1 MSEEILERSD
11 EDTACTP
18 MDPDLKQAIKAIHPV
33 DGWVHLGT
41 LGPDG
46 GPHVSPM
53 MMGVSGQHLIFSIT
67 GQQKKRNIERDARA
81 CVSLCQPGTMA
92 HVIVW
97 GVMELQHG
105 PAAQTIWD
113 RLIEEAFGDAALEQY
128 RRTLSP
134 EGTSL
139 GVFTPQRFRIFGLD

>member
-1 MSEEILERSD
+1 MSEEIFERSD
-11 EDTACTP
+11 EAGACTP
-18 MDPDLKQAIKAIHPV
+18 MDPSLKRAIRAIHPV

-53 MMGVSGQHLIFSIT
+53 MMGVRDQHLIFSIT
-67 GQQKKRNIERDARA
+67 GKQKKRNIERDTRA
-81 CVSLCQPGTMA
+81 CVSMCQPGTMA

-105 PAAQTIWD
+105 PEAQKIWD
-113 RLIEEAFGDAALEQY
+113 RLIEEAFGAVGLEQH
-128 RRTLSP
+128 RRTLAP

-139 GVFTPQRFRIFGLD
+139 GVFTPQCFRIFGLD

>member
-1 MSEEILERSD
+1 MSEENILKSGK
-11 EDTACTP
+11 AGASTP
-18 MDPDLKQAIKAIHPV
+18 MDPRLKQAIEAIHPA

-46 GPHVSPM
+46 GPHVSPV
-53 MMGVSGQHLIFSIT
+53 MMGIHGEQLIFSIT
-67 GQQKKRNIERDARA
+67 GQQKKRNLERDARA
-81 CVSLCQPGTMA
+81 CISMSQPGTMG

-97 GVMELQHG
+97 GVMALQHG
-105 PAAQTIWD
+105 PEAQKIWD
-113 RLIEEAFGDAALEQY
+113 RLIEEAFGDAGLEQ
-128 RRTLSP
+128 RTRTLAP